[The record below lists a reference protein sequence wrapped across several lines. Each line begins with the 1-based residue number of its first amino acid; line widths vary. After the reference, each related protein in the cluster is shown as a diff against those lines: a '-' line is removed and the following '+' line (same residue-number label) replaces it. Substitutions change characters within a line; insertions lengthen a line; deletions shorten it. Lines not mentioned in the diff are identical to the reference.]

1 MKQRSIFPA
10 LDRLNP
16 KTLFLLLF
24 IYQVLFTF
32 QGLDLSDEGFFGTF
46 YQQMFS
52 HPESVQYNFMF
63 WLSGVVGSG
72 FNYLFG
78 DLGIWGLRFFS
89 ALITTGTIILTYNL
103 LKNYINTAH
112 LKIGLIIVTLFLSN
126 NTKVFHYNYQSALLY
141 VLTVAF
147 LFTGL
152 QKNKSWK
159 IFLAGTFVCLDTFTR
174 IPSIVNLGLAIA
186 IIYHGF
192 IYKTTLKQQFKQCIV
207 FFGGFVI
214 TGGFV
219 VLIMKMT
226 GQLEYFLNA
235 LNLVFKMGSG
245 GDDSYYGISKLFKQ
259 FIGTYFSTLKYT
271 AFILLLMIAM
281 AVTVNLVKNKPFY
294 RKWMAQLFT
303 IFIVLIVLALIY
315 ENITDHIIV
324 LYFLTGLSL
333 ISGLLILVS
342 PYTKEVKTLM
352 LMGCYIL
359 ITYPLG
365 SSAGLFT
372 VGIYSLW
379 ISLPIAID
387 YFYNIGSFTNR
398 FDLSGKI
405 PLSIGFSVTEKQ
417 FNGMRNLAVGICAVA
432 CLFQAYYYPF
442 FDVHERTK
450 MFYSVNNKYLK
461 GILTTKERAAVV
473 NELFRESEKYVKP
486 GDYVLAYH
494 SIPVFHY
501 ATKTVPYVRNSMP
514 WFYAA
519 GIFKDELE
527 SAVSRTKILP
537 VVIAQ
542 KKKTVGNAG
551 NWPEPPIFYDTAW
564 HKKNEPR
571 DSILNAFLQEHHY
584 SEAWHNDI
592 FKIMVPLAENPE

>member
-1 MKQRSIFPA
+1 MEQRSILPA

-16 KTLFLLLF
+16 KIFFLLLF

-46 YQQMFS
+46 YQQMFH

-63 WLSGVVGSG
+63 WLSGIVGSG

-78 DLGIWGLRFFS
+78 DLGIWGLRLFS

-103 LKNYINTAH
+103 LKNYINKTH
-112 LKIGLIIVTLFLSN
+112 LKIGLVIVTLFLSN

-141 VLTVAF
+141 ILTVVF

-152 QKNKSWK
+152 QKNKLSK
-159 IFLAGTFVCLDTFTR
+159 IFLAGVFVSLDTFTR
-174 IPSIVNLGLAIA
+174 IPSIVNLGLSIA
-186 IIYHGF
+186 IFYYGYINKTTFKQQLKQSGIFLGGF
-192 IYKTTLKQQFKQCIV
+192 IV
-207 FFGGFVI
+207 A
-214 TGGFV
+214 TGLV
-219 VLIMKMT
+219 VLVMKLT

-245 GDDSYYGISKLFKQ
+245 GEDSYYGISRLFKQ
-259 FIGTYFSTLKYT
+259 FVGTYLSTLKYT
-271 AFILLLMIAM
+271 VFILVLMIAM
-281 AVTVNLVKNKPFY
+281 AVGVNLAKDKPLY
-294 RKWMAQLFT
+294 RKWIADLLKVFV
-303 IFIVLIVLALIY
+303 ILVVLALIY
-315 ENITDHIIV
+315 KNIIDHVIV

-333 ISGLLILVS
+333 ISGLLVLLS
-342 PYTKEVKTLM
+342 PYNKEIKTLM

-365 SSAGLFT
+365 SSAGLFI
-372 VGIYSLW
+372 VGIYALW
-379 ISLPIAID
+379 LVFPIAAD
-387 YFYNIGSFTNR
+387 YFFNIRSISSR

-405 PLSIGFSVTEKQ
+405 PFDIALFVSEKQ
-417 FNGMRNLAVGICAVA
+417 FHQIRKLTVAICVIA
-432 CLFQAYYYPF
+432 CLYQAYYYPF
-442 FDVHERTK
+442 FDTHERTK
-450 MFYSVNNKYLK
+450 MYYGVDNKYLK
-461 GILTTKERAAVV
+461 GIFTTKERATVV
-473 NELFRESEKYVKP
+473 NELFRESKKYVKP

-501 ATKTVPYVRNSMP
+501 ATKTIPYVRNSMP

-519 GIFKDELE
+519 GIFKEELD
-527 SAVSRTKILP
+527 SALIRTNILP

-551 NWPEPPIFYDTAW
+551 NWPEPPVFYDTAW

-584 SEAWHNDI
+584 NEIWHNDI
-592 FKIMVPLAENPE
+592 FKILLPPAKNPE